1 MARYRFVFIFVFLS
15 CINVMPHS
23 VEEEKERCPHIL
35 KPEKGMGYAAV
46 CSGKKPGAF
55 ASDVVTIL
63 LHVDIVL

>member
-15 CINVMPHS
+15 YINAMPHS

-35 KPEKGMGYAAV
+35 KPAKGMGYAAV
-46 CSGKKPGAF
+46 CSGKKPGSF

-63 LHVDIVL
+63 LDIVL